1 MAINIKI
8 KKQPTTKPFLKKR
21 VTLLTQQ
28 LVREL
33 NCKATTEIVRQI
45 TLRVLLILYAF
56 NIDKSVGTKHV

>member
-45 TLRVLLILYAF
+45 TLRVLILYAF